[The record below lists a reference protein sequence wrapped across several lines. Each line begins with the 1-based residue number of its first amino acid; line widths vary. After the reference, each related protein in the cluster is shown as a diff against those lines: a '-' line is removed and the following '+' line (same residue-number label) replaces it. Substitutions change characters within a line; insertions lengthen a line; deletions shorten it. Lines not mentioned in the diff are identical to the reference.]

1 MFPACSS
8 ISESLQCAKN
18 SYMCSPQTHV
28 STGEPLKG
36 GPPLVP
42 HAFQQRGCIHWAE
55 MIDLIAPGGEFALIG
70 ERLAGVIFDSAP
82 CHFSIGTRMIVESTG
97 ALQNITLTTFQ
108 KFTLK
113 IAVILSV
120 ILHYFVNLSLFRSL
134 QNTDGEAFWRRMQS
148 APPRRGTLLVQQ
160 LDSIRSSEKL
170 TELIRHRVDMGADV
184 QCVDFKTSEH
194 VKHLSSHTAK
204 YISVLRSWMHTS
216 S

>member
-1 MFPACSS
+1 MLFSS
-8 ISESLQCAKN
+8 
-18 SYMCSPQTHV
+18 
-28 STGEPLKG
+28 G
-36 GPPLVP
+36 G
-42 HAFQQRGCIHWAE
+42 AYTWAE

-82 CHFSIGTRMIVESTG
+82 CHFSIAHAVNASTG
-97 ALQNITLTTFQ
+97 VLQNITLTTFQ

-148 APPRRGTLLVQQ
+148 APPRRELYLFSTA
-160 LDSIRSSEKL
+160 DSITDSEKL